1 MFTMVCLQAPN
12 WKNKIKKIMFTMAGK
27 VFQFFCVFCEN
38 FARFWL
44 GYKFTLDRFV
54 FVSSEVVNKPTDP
67 M

>member
-1 MFTMVCLQAPN
+1 
-12 WKNKIKKIMFTMAGK
+12 MAGK
-27 VFQFFCVFCEN
+27 EFQFFCVFCEN

-54 FVSSEVVNKPTDP
+54 LVSSEVVHKPTDP